1 MLGLAFKS
9 DTDDLRESPNIDL
22 ARKLILG
29 GYALSV
35 YDPSLKPEHLIGQ
48 NLGYA
53 FSHLPKLPDMLVSKE
68 VAENESFDVV
78 IDANGAARELSLKSA
93 NVLDFHAL

>member
-1 MLGLAFKS
+1 
-9 DTDDLRESPNIDL
+9 
-22 ARKLILG
+22 
-29 GYALSV
+29 
-35 YDPSLKPEHLIGQ
+35 
-48 NLGYA
+48 
-53 FSHLPKLPDMLVSKE
+53 MLVSKE